1 MLNPE
6 KEAYFENMLT
16 QNLSELLTQSGKA
29 ISGSGLFDERHTEFG
44 DLALFESN
52 ANISLHITERQH
64 WLIEKIKNS
73 LEKLRTGEFGICE
86 ECGEEISEKRL
97 MARPVAFLCID
108 CKRAEEKAERLRA

>member
-16 QNLSELLTQSGKA
+16 QNLSELLIQPGKA
-29 ISGSGLFDERHTEFG
+29 INGSSLFDERHTEFG

-64 WLIEKIKNS
+64 RLTEKIKYS

-86 ECGEEISEKRL
+86 ECAEEISEERL
-97 MARPVAFLCID
+97 RARPVASLCID